1 MALGQN
7 SVSNTVPTTPD
18 RVWRWEGLGWTP
30 ETVLK
35 NPDQREAIK
44 KTVDSL
50 AEIAVAING
59 GAGINYFNG
68 STRPFLDPDGRVR
81 HLVPILG
88 PRTTEK
94 NERLIFPTDIVALT
108 AYLSFLLDIDP
119 VLHDGSS
126 QATDRA
132 LNNYFDT
139 IRQKVDGEVVEGF
152 LEEVRADRRGDFS
165 VLVGLLQSKSVGLDE
180 RAGKKKEE
188 AEAIRAE
195 EASSGKAVRAVD
207 DVATAKVGGGATES
221 ATQGGE
227 GGTPSESEAQG
238 QPGDQTTQP
247 PQPADA
253 RQPLVSDAERAR
265 RQSYAYE
272 SAWLKNAILQD
283 LCRQHGVDPSPQL
296 MNSLQEVVADS
307 IGNMTQEELGGLFAN
322 TSGRLQQLREIQTRL
337 SSNVLFVQ
345 ELNQLY
351 DARYIALAKVDEN
364 QARAFRENTDYIPSQ
379 RAVKEVQ
386 FASEEK
392 LQAQLD
398 NPVDAGVNQAINQL
412 TGHEAL
418 SADQLRSLEVVLTQ
432 LATGLGDKTLA
443 AELGLPTNPNR
454 LDIGEYIQS
463 LDEVAVYRLLYGA
476 GAKPN
481 KEVLTKLRANL
492 NQVKH
497 NLTSTC
503 QTILTQK
510 SIEFRVESFANGAS
524 AHASDINPA
533 GDLRESPMDIASRV
547 VPIMSGSLLAPEV
560 VALAQSESRLSEST
574 KAQQEFVRRFST
586 TFNALDRDTQKML
599 ILAAGMDPEMM
610 KDFDGSYK
618 FDDQLMRAAGRL
630 SQTLRDANQVRE
642 IKRKI
647 DERLKQSHAL
657 TSAQAQEL
665 ERLSGDLKRL
675 GLHAEANQLQLALKE
690 SFKSQLNPNQK
701 HVFEHIEQLS
711 IAERALQEAEFQVRI
726 AQTHRN
732 QVVAG
737 VPATE
742 VLGDYLAARS
752 AAFAAGSAADQAL
765 KKLVDLPPEQREI
778 ASELAEKRQRVG
790 KQLSDL
796 KSELSDT
803 LTARQLGQNLSNED
817 YQKIFRDFA
826 DNATYT
832 NSQGNQR
839 QLWLPVSDEVY
850 ESGQFQEPTLIESE
864 GGMGGYDD
872 LSLDFSQDVPD
883 GNFDLNYSDYL
894 DGDDG
899 GYGGGEEDLVDQ
911 YNQTVDG
918 ARRKGGKSKTRQLA
932 GHIKK
937 KVQAKRAA
945 KKVAEE
951 AVKKTAEGAVEAGST
966 LAGAASGPAGWIAK
980 GAMVAAKVANMLRT
994 KEGRKKLG
1002 MYASAIGGGGIMA
1015 YLALKG
1021 ALGAAA
1027 GGFVGAIGGA
1037 ALGAA
1042 IGSFIPVVGPL
1053 AGALIGG
1060 GVGAAVGYFNGGG
1073 SIFGLGGSGG
1083 ATTAFPSAPAY
1094 YSPSAPEFVPA
1105 SSSSSLASSQTM
1117 AGSGAGTPGL
1127 AEPIAGGTT
1136 RTASLSQQAIHDASA
1151 GFSGQPP
1158 ASQFV
1163 SQPAGQWIDPAIG
1176 YRFNPSTGQVYNA
1189 AGQPVASAG
1198 TTIAPTTV
1206 AAGATTGA
1214 VGVAAVIGPLG
1225 LSGAAFFMPAISV
1238 LSVTLIT
1245 LITIITIFAAFL
1257 TPTPGL
1263 FSDAGLGSETSKYGS
1278 ITKTAS
1284 PTKLPNNH
1292 GTSEINYSIK
1302 LEPNPGYQWQIS
1314 SVSDATYFL
1323 PPMQPNPII
1332 TYLNPQPTASDFP
1345 SDPFA
1350 DPQEYTYKATFVG
1363 GADVRVINRVV
1374 VKFQA
1379 VDRNGTVLPKTQT
1392 LMATAAVDIGN
1403 PKLGCFDFD
1412 TNGGVPIK
1420 EDWNQNNDLD
1430 DDETLYSIPMGIG
1443 DQNAVITAFMNRAG
1457 SNLRFYELV
1466 CSIDDTNP
1474 DGIGVKIH
1482 KFPNHPTQEYWGW
1495 VSASDFMVLY
1505 GPFYRAGPASQEY
1518 TFIHELG
1525 HIIDQRHMPS
1535 LRNDFKRVWRES
1547 VDGCFSYP
1555 FPEFCSLEEAF
1566 AEAIVVYV
1574 TGATTLPDWT
1584 PDGYPLKSRNPAVYN
1599 WVKENIFAGEE
1610 FYFKDM

>member
-50 AEIAVAING
+50 AEIATAING

-139 IRQKVDGEVVEGF
+139 IKQELDSEVVEGF
-152 LEEVRADRRGDFS
+152 LEEVRAGRRGDFS
-165 VLVGLLQSKSVGLDE
+165 VLVGLLQSKSMGLDE
-180 RAGKKKEE
+180 RAEKKKEE
-188 AEAIRAE
+188 AEVVRAE

-412 TGHEAL
+412 TGHDPL
-418 SADQLRSLEVVLTQ
+418 SAEQLQSLELVLTQ

-443 AELGLPTNPNR
+443 TELGIPINSNQ
-454 LDIGEYIQS
+454 LDINEYIQS

-510 SIEFRVESFANGAS
+510 SIEFRVESFADGAS
-524 AHASDINPA
+524 AHVSDINPI
-533 GDLRESPMDIASRV
+533 GNLRESPMDIAGRV
-547 VPIMSGSLLAPEV
+547 MPVMSGNLLAPEV
-560 VALAQSESRLSEST
+560 VALAQSENRLSESA
-574 KAQQEFVRRFST
+574 KAQQQFVKQFAT
-586 TFNALDRDTQKML
+586 TFNALDQDSQKML
-599 ILAAGMDPEMM
+599 IMAAGMDPETMRG
-610 KDFDGSYK
+610 FDGNYQ
-618 FDDQLMRAAGRL
+618 FDHQLMRAAGKL
-630 SQTLRDANQVRE
+630 SQVLRDANAVRE

-647 DERLKQSHAL
+647 DGRLKQSHTL
-657 TSAQAQEL
+657 SLDQIKEL
-665 ERLSGDLKRL
+665 ERLAGDLKRL
-675 GLHAEANQLQLALKE
+675 GLHAEANQLQQDLKE
-690 SFKSQLNPNQK
+690 GFKSQLNLDQRQ
-701 HVFEHIEQLS
+701 VFDHIEQLS
-711 IAERALQEAEFQVRI
+711 IAERALKEAAFQVRI

-732 QVVAG
+732 QVEAG

-742 VLGDYLAARS
+742 VLGAYLTARS

-765 KKLVDLPPEQREI
+765 KKLVDLPPEQKEV
-778 ASELAEKRQRVG
+778 ATELAEKRLRVE

-796 KSELSDT
+796 KSDLGST
-803 LTARQLGQNLSNED
+803 VTARQLGQNLSDKE
-817 YQKIFRDFA
+817 YQEIFRGFA

-850 ESGQFQEPTLIESE
+850 ESGQFQEPTFIEPE
-864 GGMGGYDD
+864 GGTGGYDD
-872 LSLDFSQDVPD
+872 PSLDFGQDMPVS
-883 GNFDLNYSDYL
+883 NFDLDYN
-894 DGDDG
+894 DYVGGGDG
-899 GYGGGEEDLVDQ
+899 GEDLVDQ

-918 ARRKGGKSKTRQLA
+918 ARQRGGKSKTRQLA

-945 KKVAEE
+945 KKVAKKAAEE
-951 AVKKTAEGAVEAGST
+951 VTKKAVEGAAEAGST
-966 LAGAASGPAGWIAK
+966 LAGAASGPVGWVAK
-980 GAMVAAKVANMLRT
+980 GALVAAKLANMLRT

-1002 MYASAIGGGGIMA
+1002 MYASAIGGGAYMT

-1021 ALGAAA
+1021 ALGATA
-1027 GGFVGAIGGA
+1027 GAIAGALGGG
-1037 ALGAA
+1037 ALGA
-1042 IGSFIPVVGPL
+1042 VVGSLIPGVGTL

-1060 GVGAAVGYFNGGG
+1060 SIGAVGGYLKGGG
-1073 SIFGLGGSGG
+1073 TILGLGGGG
-1083 ATTAFPSAPAY
+1083 ATAFPSAPAY
-1094 YSPSAPEFVPA
+1094 YSPSAPEFIPA

-1117 AGSGAGTPGL
+1117 TGSGAGDPGL

-1136 RTASLSQQAIHDASA
+1136 KTASLSQQAIHDASA
-1151 GFSGQPP
+1151 NFSGQPQ
-1158 ASQFV
+1158 ASQLV
-1163 SQPAGQWIDPAIG
+1163 SQPGGQWVDPTTG
-1176 YRFNPSTGQVYNA
+1176 YRFDPNTGQVYNA
-1189 AGQPVASAG
+1189 AGQPMASAG
-1198 TTIAPTTV
+1198 STITPATT
-1206 AAGATTGA
+1206 AAGATAGT
-1214 VGVAAVIGPLG
+1214 VGIAAVIGPLG

-1238 LSVTLIT
+1238 LSVMFIT

-1263 FSDAGLGSETSKYGS
+1263 FSDAELGSETSKYGTL
-1278 ITKTAS
+1278 TKESS
-1284 PTKLPNNH
+1284 PTNLSNNH
-1292 GTSEINYSIK
+1292 GTSEVIYSIR
-1302 LEPNPGYQWQIS
+1302 LEPNPGYQWQVS
-1314 SVSDATYFL
+1314 SVSDTTHFL
-1323 PPMQPNPII
+1323 PPKQPNPII
-1332 TYLNPQPTASDFP
+1332 TYIDPQPTASLFP
-1345 SDPFA
+1345 TDPFS
-1350 DPQEYTYKATFVG
+1350 DFQEYTYKATFVG
-1363 GADVRVINRVV
+1363 GSDVRVINRVV

-1379 VDRNGTVLPKTQT
+1379 VDGNGTVLPKTQT
-1392 LMATAAVDIGN
+1392 LTATAVVDIGN

-1420 EDWNQNNDLD
+1420 EDWNQNGSLD
-1430 DDETLYSIPMGIG
+1430 DDETLYSIPMGVG
-1443 DQNAVITAFMNRAG
+1443 DQNAVVTAFMNRAG
-1457 SNLRFYELV
+1457 GNLNFYKLV
-1466 CSIDDTNP
+1466 CSINHSNP
-1474 DGIGVKIH
+1474 NGVDIKIH
-1482 KFPNHPTQEYWGW
+1482 KFPKHPTQPYWGW
-1495 VSASDFMVLY
+1495 VSDSDFMVLY
-1505 GPFYRAGPASQEY
+1505 NPFYKAEPPSQEY

-1535 LRNDFKRVWRES
+1535 LRDDFKRVWRES
-1547 VDGCFSYP
+1547 IDGCFSYP
-1555 FPEFCSLEEAF
+1555 FPTYCSLEEAF

-1574 TGATTLPDWT
+1574 TGATSLGNWT

-1610 FYFKDM
+1610 FYFKDR